1 MVEDKSEID
10 VDVARPPGSA
20 GMCVIVADTA
30 NFGLFNF
37 HSCSTYRVRTQ
48 ADEPMSSYRITLK

>member
-1 MVEDKSEID
+1 MVKDKSEVD

-30 NFGLFNF
+30 NFG
-37 HSCSTYRVRTQ
+37 
-48 ADEPMSSYRITLK
+48 